1 MCRSEYRG
9 GFRRGLLMSHGT
21 DSVRTNLAGSV
32 GVKTAIW
39 EFKYHF
45 GFIRLGQ
52 ESIARTP
59 PPEGPPR
66 RSKREFSKND
76 SRHAMVGRAGVL
88 WFLKFLYCQ

>member
-32 GVKTAIW
+32 GVKTEIW

-45 GFIRLGQ
+45 CSMLMPGEQ
-52 ESIARTP
+52 TP
-59 PPEGPPR
+59 PQR
-66 RSKREFSKND
+66 HTSKAGRELLRND
-76 SRHAMVGRAGVL
+76 SRHAVL
-88 WFLKFLYCQ
+88 Q

>member
-39 EFKYHF
+39 EFKYYF
-45 GFIRLGQ
+45 DFIRLCQ
-52 ESIARTP
+52 E
-59 PPEGPPR
+59 
-66 RSKREFSKND
+66 N
-76 SRHAMVGRAGVL
+76 RAGTL
-88 WFLKFLYCQ
+88 PRWSPHPIPGQKGNSLKMIALVSW

>member
-39 EFKYHF
+39 EFKYNF
-45 GFIRLGQ
+45 CSVLSRQ
-52 ESIARTP
+52 ESRALTP
-59 PPEGPPR
+59 PQRPTPQTG
-66 RSKREFSKND
+66 REFPKND
-76 SRHAMVGRAGVL
+76 NHCVVPRYWDTFPTICVL
-88 WFLKFLYCQ
+88 CGF

>member
-45 GFIRLGQ
+45 GFTLLCQ
-52 ESIARTP
+52 EGRAHTHF
-59 PPEGPPR
+59 EGPP
-66 RSKREFSKND
+66 KT
-76 SRHAMVGRAGVL
+76 GR
-88 WFLKFLYCQ
+88 KFTENNSCCAIV

>member
-32 GVKTAIW
+32 GVKTEIW

-45 GFIRLGQ
+45 CSVTMPGEQ
-52 ESIARTP
+52 TP
-59 PPEGPPR
+59 PQRPTPKAG
-66 RSKREFSKND
+66 RELLRND
-76 SRHAMVGRAGVL
+76 SRCAVL
-88 WFLKFLYCQ
+88 Q

>member
-45 GFIRLGQ
+45 GFIVLCQ
-52 ESIARTP
+52 ERAELTP
-59 PPEGPPR
+59 TSKAHPRPEGN
-66 RSKREFSKND
+66 S
-76 SRHAMVGRAGVL
+76 
-88 WFLKFLYCQ
+88 LKTIVVVSQ